1 MDHAPDHDR
10 VAAIARANDLARCGG
25 DPDACIVITRNC
37 LAAIGGL
44 GGEAE
49 GAGDSLALR
58 RELFAAFR
66 DCSFAADCPERDFA
80 EIHFRGLRVWLKI
93 DCYDRDLVWGSP
105 DPADP
110 AVTRRVVTILL
121 PEDY

>member
-1 MDHAPDHDR
+1 
-10 VAAIARANDLARCGG
+10 
-25 DPDACIVITRNC
+25 
-37 LAAIGGL
+37 
-44 GGEAE
+44 
-49 GAGDSLALR
+49 
-58 RELFAAFR
+58 
-66 DCSFAADCPERDFA
+66 
-80 EIHFRGLRVWLKI
+80 LRVWLKI

>member
-1 MDHAPDHDR
+1 MDHASAPDR
-10 VAAIARANDLARCGG
+10 LAAIARANDLARSGR

-37 LAAIGGL
+37 LAALGGL
-44 GGEAE
+44 GDEAAA
-49 GAGDSLALR
+49 AGDSLALQ

-66 DCSFAADCPERDFA
+66 DCPFAPDCPERDFA
-80 EIHFRGLRVWLKI
+80 EIHFRGVRVWLKI